1 MVTDTGLQPERTDV
15 REPDRRGVPWYRSL
29 RLQIAVA
36 VAIVSLVT
44 AVSVS
49 ALLSVRA
56 AADARDALRDQ
67 ALERVAAAAEGYA
80 IDGRLRFGVSLDP
93 ELAPEPLRAGLAVGG
108 RASYFDGEVMWAAQR
123 LGPDVL
129 LTTRLDATSLKEDD
143 ASRMATLGT
152 AGLLA
157 VSIASLLGWL
167 SANRLSRRLR
177 RAAAAADRI
186 ASGDGDPQDQRVE
199 RVHDGGHD
207 EVAILTRAI
216 DAMADSLRQRLD
228 NERSF
233 TVDVAHELR
242 TPVTGLVSAVE
253 LLPPSEATSLV
264 RRQVERVRRLVEA
277 LLEISRLDA
286 GRDAPLLQRI
296 DLHDAVAAILD
307 DPPAGVVYRSLPNAE
322 PSGDPRQHQVWA
334 DLHWLG
340 QLLSHLVGNALRHGA
355 PPVVVR
361 VDGHTLEVTDAGPGF
376 TADFVASGPRRFH
389 ATGRTKGAGLGL
401 TIAEKQAERMGGTL
415 TIGNGVDGG
424 ARVVVTFTSGIRPVP
439 ASVSP
444 QEGNG

>member
-1 MVTDTGLQPERTDV
+1 MGTDTGLQPPRSDG
-15 REPDRRGVPWYRSL
+15 EPDRRAVPWFRSL
-29 RLQIAVA
+29 RLQIALA

-44 AVSVS
+44 AVTVS
-49 ALLSVRA
+49 ALLAVRA
-56 AADARDALRDQ
+56 AADARDALRNQ
-67 ALERVAAAAEGYA
+67 ALERVTAAAEGYA
-80 IDGRLRFGVSLDP
+80 VDGRLRFGVSLDP
-93 ELAPEPLRAGLAVGG
+93 EQSPEPLRAGLAVGG

-123 LGPDVL
+123 LGPEVL
-129 LTTRLDATSLKEDD
+129 LTTRLDATSLKQDD
-143 ASRMATLGT
+143 ASRIATLGT

-157 VSIASLLGWL
+157 VSIATLLGWL
-167 SANRLSRRLR
+167 SASRLSRRLR
-177 RAAAAADRI
+177 RAATAAHRI
-186 ASGDGDPQDQRVE
+186 AEGNAGAQAE

-207 EVAILTRAI
+207 EVAVLTRAI
-216 DAMADSLRQRLD
+216 DAMADSLRQRLE
-228 NERSF
+228 NERAF

-296 DLHDAVAAILD
+296 DLHEAVSAILD
-307 DPPAGVVYRSLPNAE
+307 NPPPGVGYRPVV
-322 PSGDPRQHQVWA
+322 PVDRSGDPRQHEVWA
-334 DLHWLG
+334 DPHWLG
-340 QLLSHLVGNALRHGA
+340 QVVSSLVGNALRHGA

-361 VDGHTLEVTDAGPGF
+361 TDGHTLEVCDAGPGF

-401 TIAEKQAERMGGTL
+401 TIAQKQAERMGATL
-415 TIGNGVDGG
+415 TIGNGSAGG

-439 ASVSP
+439 AGGSR